1 MIERICFSRLRVCW
15 KAVSHSVVLLPL
27 FFSLNKMHG
36 ASLTVRA
43 DSGTA
48 FGNSIQNALD
58 QLPGGGEVT
67 LGPGTYVI
75 RTPIVL
81 AHDGL
86 KLIGSGAKTILF
98 LDANA
103 NCPVVI
109 LGAPD
114 RGSSPIK
121 GLGLTDVFIDGN
133 RQHQRIEGWRR
144 ATDGSFINNNGVD
157 IRNVADSLVERV
169 TCCRCRSGGLVTSG
183 GTRRLTVKDF
193 TAFDNQFDGLA
204 CYLTEDSRFIGLSL
218 HDNLAAGISLDL
230 DFNNNIIERVALSR
244 NDLGIFM
251 RDACCNAFKDLAI
264 TGSRNHGVF
273 MAQALEEEKPGW
285 LRRAGTECTGN
296 RFTDLRISN
305 SGGSAF
311 WVNDVS
317 CTNNSI
323 MGGSFLDNH
332 RGGLAPM
339 HAKLVKAE
347 GLAGN

>member
-1 MIERICFSRLRVCW
+1 MFKIACFSRSRVCFG
-15 KAVSHSVVLLPL
+15 AVFHSLVLLIFL
-27 FFSLNKMHG
+27 FSLNNINA
-36 ASLTVRA
+36 ASLAVRA

-48 FGNSIQNALD
+48 FGDSIQKALD
-58 QLPGGGEVT
+58 QLSGGGEVT

-75 RTPIVL
+75 KKPLIL

-86 KLIGSGAKTILF
+86 RLIGSGDKTILF
-98 LDANA
+98 LEANA

-114 RGSSPIK
+114 RGSCAISH
-121 GLGLTDVFIDGN
+121 LGLVDLFIDGN
-133 RQHQRIEGWRR
+133 RQHQKVEGWRR
-144 ATDGSFINNNGVD
+144 AMDGSFINNNGVD
-157 IRNVADSLVERV
+157 IRNVADSQVERV

-183 GTRRLTVKDF
+183 DTRRLSVKDF

-204 CYLTEDSRFIGLSL
+204 CYLTEESRFTGLSL

-230 DFNNNIIERVALSR
+230 DFNKNVLERVVLSR

-251 RDACCNAFKDLAI
+251 RDACDNAFKDLAI
-264 TGSRNHGVF
+264 TSSRNHGIF
-273 MAQALEEEKPGW
+273 MAQALAEEKPGW
-285 LRRAGTECTGN
+285 VRRPGTECTGN

-311 WVNDVS
+311 WVNDTS
-317 CTNNSI
+317 CTNNFI
-323 MGGSFLDNH
+323 VGGSFLDNH
-332 RGGLAPM
+332 RGGLAPL